1 MVVGISIPWVLYF
14 LTVVMVI
21 GGLSMDSTVTST
33 WPTINLIRSF
43 EIPGFLFERLEFP
56 LLVIWMMQMF
66 CNFCSFFFN
75 ASLGISQVFGL
86 KYRYAI
92 FGLIPIIFI
101 STMTPLSMMDVF
113 SLSGAVEYMG
123 IILFFLVPVLL
134 SIVFVIRKKGM
145 KQNV

>member
-1 MVVGISIPWVLYF
+1 M
-14 LTVVMVI
+14 
-21 GGLSMDSTVTST
+21 
-33 WPTINLIRSF
+33 
-43 EIPGFLFERLEFP
+43 
-56 LLVIWMMQMF
+56 IWMLQMF

-75 ASLGISQVFGL
+75 ASLGVSQVFGL
-86 KYRYAI
+86 EYRYAI

-101 STMTPLSMMDVF
+101 STMTPVRMMDVF